1 MGQECDADVVIVGG
15 GNAGAALALALDLAG
30 LSAVLVDARPV
41 ETRADPDFD
50 GRAYALAAASVK
62 LLGALGV
69 WRGLAPKAQAMTAIA
84 IHDGRPGAPGPERL
98 RFEGAELD
106 EAPFAW
112 LLEDRFLRPA
122 LLEAVAARPGLRHLA
137 PADVT
142 AMQADAGGA
151 TATLADGT
159 ALRARLVVAA
169 DGKRSPLARAAG
181 LRWTG
186 RRYGMTGLVCA
197 VACGRPH
204 EGVAR
209 QAFYPGGPF
218 AMLPL
223 PGDRVSIV
231 WSERAREAAR
241 IAALPD
247 AACLDEI
254 AARAGGLLGEIRLAG
269 RRWAYPLELAL
280 AYAYVAPRLALL
292 GDAAHAVHPIAGQGF
307 NLGLRDVAA
316 LAEVLAEA
324 RRRGEDPGAAEVLAR
339 YQEWRRFDSTAL
351 GVGMDGLVGLF
362 SSDFGPLRTLRDAG
376 LAAVGAVPALKR
388 AFMGYAAGLG
398 AGAPRMLRGESP

>member
-1 MGQECDADVVIVGG
+1 MAQEYDADVVIVGG
-15 GNAGAALALALDLAG
+15 GNAGAALALALDLGG
-30 LSAVLVDARPV
+30 LSAVLVDARAV
-41 ETRADPDFD
+41 ETRADPAFD

-122 LLEAVAARPGLRHLA
+122 LLGAVAARPGLRHIA

-142 AMQADAGGA
+142 AMRAEAGGA
-151 TATLADGT
+151 VATLADGRD
-159 ALRARLVVAA
+159 LRARLVVAA
-169 DGKRSPLARAAG
+169 DGKRSSLARTAG

-204 EGVAR
+204 AGVAR

-231 WSERAREAAR
+231 WSEREREAAR

-247 AACLDEI
+247 AAYLDEI
-254 AARAGGLLGEIRLAG
+254 AARAGGLLGDIRLAG

-280 AYAYVAPRLALL
+280 AYSYVAPRLALL

-316 LAEVLAEA
+316 LAEALAEA
-324 RRRGEDPGAAEVLAR
+324 RRRGEDPGSAEVLAR

-362 SSDFGPLRTLRDAG
+362 STDFGPLRTLRDAG

-398 AGAPRMLRGESP
+398 AGAPRLMRGEAP